1 MEKERIVSAWYFY
14 NEADREA
21 EGMIKGKQRL
31 MFGREIRDGTGADDR
46 GKRQGRS
53 KSPMRRRMMWS
64 DKNGRLDE
72 MVYLWW
78 MVYVWKKR

>member
-1 MEKERIVSAWYFY
+1 MKKERIVSAWYFY

-31 MFGREIRDGTGADDR
+31 MFGREVRDDTGGDDH
-46 GKRQGRS
+46 GERQGRS
-53 KSPMRRRMMWS
+53 KSPMRRGMMWS
-64 DKNGRLDE
+64 DKSGRLDE

-78 MVYVWKKR
+78 MVYV